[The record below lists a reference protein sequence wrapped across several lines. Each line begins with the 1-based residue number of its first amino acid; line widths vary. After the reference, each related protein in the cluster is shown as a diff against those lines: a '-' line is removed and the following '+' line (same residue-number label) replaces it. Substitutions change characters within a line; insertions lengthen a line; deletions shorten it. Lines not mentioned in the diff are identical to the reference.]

1 MITVKELK
9 KALENIKDNTDVWVR
24 LTRHDYSRDD
34 IATSVITVEGW
45 CVFIECT
52 EWYDF
57 DCCMTL
63 FDDEEED

>member
-34 IATSVITVEGW
+34 IATSVITIEDG

-63 FDDEEED
+63 FDDEDED